1 MKRKDKAVNITTDKI
16 VSISEA
22 NQNFSKTARL
32 ADKLGEVFIFK
43 NNKPKYRLSVIDD
56 DTEIPIEAE
65 REVAELPEGE
75 TETVNE
81 KKLARL
87 LNVVKKYPKA
97 FKELLRISD
106 K

>member
-1 MKRKDKAVNITTDKI
+1 MKITTDKI

-43 NNKPKYRLSVIDD
+43 NNKPKYRITVIEDE
-56 DTEIPIEAE
+56 TNL
-65 REVAELPEGE
+65 AELPDDEE
-75 TETVNE
+75 NDDEVNE
-81 KKLARL
+81 KRL
-87 LNVVKKYPKA
+87 SKILKVVRKYPKEL
-97 FKELLRISD
+97 KELLKIFE

>member
-56 DTEIPIEAE
+56 DTEIPIEPE
-65 REVAELPEGE
+65 REITELPDGE

>member
-1 MKRKDKAVNITTDKI
+1 MNITTDKI

-43 NNKPKYRLSVIDD
+43 NNKPKYRLTVIDD
-56 DTEIPIEAE
+56 EEELSVEAE
-65 REVAELPEGE
+65 DNDE
-75 TETVNE
+75 VNE
-81 KKLARL
+81 KKLSKVLR
-87 LNVVKKYPKA
+87 VVRKYPKEL
-97 FKELLRISD
+97 KELLHLFE

>member
-1 MKRKDKAVNITTDKI
+1 MPLLSHRKDKRMNFSADQI

-43 NNKPKYRLSVIDD
+43 NNKPKYRLVVIDD
-56 DTEIPIEAE
+56 NGDEKAAVVNEI
-65 REVAELPEGE
+65 
-75 TETVNE
+75 NE
-81 KKLARL
+81 KKVARL
-87 LNVVKKYPKA
+87 LRVLNKYRKTIE
-97 FKELLRISD
+97 ELIRAAE